1 MAKDRLFDLKQT
13 DNSFQV
19 RGKVIGTK
27 SKRFY
32 SSGTGKNGGPWNVVE
47 FGVEIED
54 HKSVYVKLNGYT
66 RDAVY
71 YYKRGENGA
80 KGTSQRVAWK
90 DRNKAPGKDYRLIG
104 VNISTDK
111 DENGKNI
118 NQTFVEYDAVEW
130 ISKNLH
136 DGDSVFVKGTINFS
150 SYTNKNGELRKKI
163 DFVPTQISYTNE
175 PVNFDAEDYKPMAE
189 FENTLVFSGIDKE
202 TDEND
207 KATGRFILSGYS
219 VGYNTIE
226 PISFIMEEK
235 YSKLASAIKKKMKP
249 GNSIKTF
256 GRVVVENN
264 IEEVDPDDAEWGITE
279 SSPMKRVNAPVK
291 REYMVYD
298 IDTKTF
304 DKETYTEDSIA
315 EAIRKVKAAKQA
327 AQNFGDKASSA
338 TGSDDWG
345 DMTDSSDEMP
355 WD

>member
-1 MAKDRLFDLKQT
+1 MAKDRLHDLEQT
-13 DNSFQV
+13 TNSFQV

-32 SSGTGKNGGPWNVVE
+32 SSGTGKNGGTWNAVE
-47 FGVEIED
+47 FGVEIEN
-54 HKSVYVKLNGYT
+54 HKSVYIKLNGYT

-130 ISKNLH
+130 ISENLH

-150 SYTNKNGELRKKI
+150 SYTNKNGEIRKKI

-219 VGYNTIE
+219 VGYNTVE
-226 PISFIMEEK
+226 NVSFIVDADHA
-235 YSKLASAIKKKMKP
+235 KLANNLRKAMKP
-249 GNSIKTF
+249 GYSIKTY
-256 GRVVVENN
+256 GRVNVIND
-264 IEEVDPDDAEWGITE
+264 ITEVDEEDSGWGE
-279 SSPMKRVNAPVK
+279 RSPMQRINSPVR
-291 REYMVYD
+291 REYVIYNAD
-298 IDTKTF
+298 PHSIDK
-304 DKETYTEDSIA
+304 DKYSEDDIA

-327 AQNFGDKASSA
+327 AQNFGDKASST

-345 DMTDSSDEMP
+345 DMTDNSDEMP